1 MRDEK
6 LIITRSD
13 ENVREKQQ
21 LTGFAIKA
29 LNYQ

>member
-1 MRDEK
+1 MRYEK
-6 LIITRSD
+6 LSRISD